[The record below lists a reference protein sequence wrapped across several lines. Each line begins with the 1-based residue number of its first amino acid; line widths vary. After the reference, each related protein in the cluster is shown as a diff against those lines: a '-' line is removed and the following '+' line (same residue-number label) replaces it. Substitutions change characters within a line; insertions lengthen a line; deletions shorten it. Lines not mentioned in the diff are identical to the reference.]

1 MKKIEFTKEQI
12 NEIIRLYNEEM
23 LGTPSIG
30 EIFNVGKKVINR
42 TLKENGVLM
51 GSSGRKFTGGKSAAN
66 IRYYDKNKESISK
79 WYSRWS
85 KNNRDYLR
93 EKHTEWRDENRE
105 HVRAYAREYERM
117 KCATDPRYK
126 ISKRTRTAVY
136 TCLKEANISKYRST
150 FSIIGYGIDEL
161 MEHLEGLFTE
171 GMTWDNYGEWH
182 VDHKKPMSSFSF
194 KSVDDIEF
202 KECWKLDNLQP
213 LWGEDN
219 LSKGSD
225 YFI

>member
-1 MKKIEFTKEQI
+1 MKKIEFIKEDI
-12 NEIIRLYNEEM
+12 KEIIRLYNEEM

-42 TLKENGVLM
+42 TLKENGVVM
-51 GSSGRKFTGGKSAAN
+51 GPSGRKFTGGKSVADK
-66 IRYYDKNKESISK
+66 RYSEKNKEK
-79 WYSRWS
+79 LTEYHKVWS
-85 KNNRDYLR
+85 KNNRSKLRDY
-93 EKHTEWRDENRE
+93 HSEWREENKE
-105 HVRAYAREYERM
+105 HINEYKRNYERM
-117 KCATDPRYK
+117 KCAADPRYK

-161 MEHLEGLFTE
+161 MEHLEKQFVD

-182 VDHKKPMSSFSF
+182 VDHIKPMSSFSF

-219 LSKGSD
+219 LLKGSF
-225 YFI
+225 Y

>member
-1 MKKIEFTKEQI
+1 MKKIEFTKEEVK
-12 NEIIRLYNEEM
+12 EIIRLYNEEM

-42 TLKENGVLM
+42 TLKENGVVM
-51 GSSGRKFTGGKSAAN
+51 GPSGRKFTGGKKVADKKWV
-66 IRYYDKNKESISK
+66 DKNKSYIK
-79 WYSRWS
+79 KYHKTWS
-85 KNNRDYLR
+85 NENREYLR

-105 HVRAYAREYERM
+105 HVRAYAREYERK
-117 KCATDPRYK
+117 KCAADPRYK
-126 ISKRTRTAVY
+126 LSKRTRTAVY
-136 TCLKEANISKYRST
+136 TCLKEANVSKYRST

-182 VDHKKPMSSFSF
+182 VDHIKPMSSFSF

-202 KECWKLDNLQP
+202 KECWKLSNLQP

-225 YFI
+225 Y